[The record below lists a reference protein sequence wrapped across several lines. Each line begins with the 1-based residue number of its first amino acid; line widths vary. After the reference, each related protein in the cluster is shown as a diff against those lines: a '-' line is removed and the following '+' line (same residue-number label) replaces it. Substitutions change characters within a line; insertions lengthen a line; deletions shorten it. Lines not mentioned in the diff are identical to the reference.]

1 MTENAIRQFLS
12 PDVIAEILSVTVEDV
27 YELLESGEL
36 FGLRVGKRGAWRIEE
51 SQLNQYIADG
61 YELAARA
68 ARWNQAEMANIPE
81 LADGRII

>member
-1 MTENAIRQFLS
+1 MIRQFLS
-12 PDVIAEILSVTVEDV
+12 PDVVAEVLSVTVDEV

-36 FGLRVGKRGAWRIEE
+36 LGLRVGKRGSWRVEG
-51 SQLNQYIADG
+51 SHLDQYIADG